1 MHEYSLVQ
9 AMMRRV
15 EEEARAHNA
24 SRVQRVQVRIGHLSG
39 VEPDLFATAYEVLR
53 VGTLCANAELAI
65 AREEVEWCCSVCGTM
80 VPAGGELVCPACG
93 WPARLIRGDDLTLER
108 IELEVAGV

>member
-24 SRVQRVQVRIGHLSG
+24 TSVHRLQVRIGGLSG
-39 VEPDLFATAYEVLR
+39 VEPDLLATAYEMMR
-53 VGTLCANAELAI
+53 PGTMCANADLVLT
-65 AREEVEWCCSVCGTM
+65 REETEWACGVCGQTIP
-80 VPAGGELVCPACG
+80 VGGELVCPQCG
-93 WPARLIRGDDLTLER
+93 WPARLIRGDDLVLTSV
-108 IELEVAGV
+108 ELEVA